1 MSDRNKAKFSP
12 ISKGKKL
19 QIERMNKGNWGKVR
33 AFVDI
38 RTKEGFVIKGFRLI
52 EGINGLFISFP
63 SQKGNDNEYYDT
75 VWAERELKDEL
86 TQLVVKEYGGDIM
99 SGGPSSGPDSFP
111 GVPDSAPPD
120 NGPEP
125 FSDDDIPF

>member
-1 MSDRNKAKFSP
+1 
-12 ISKGKKL
+12 
-19 QIERMNKGNWGKVR
+19 MNKGSWGKVR

-38 RTKEGFVIKGFRLI
+38 RTQEGFVIKGFRLI

-99 SGGPSSGPDSFP
+99 SGGYNPAPDSYSSGPS
-111 GVPDSAPPD
+111 SAPPD
-120 NGPEP
+120 NEPEP